1 MYKSAADM
9 TPEEFADHLKMMNDR
24 VMNFK
29 NYGQSVVG
37 TRQDR
42 SYRNAK
48 RGNFQGNVQ
57 KTARQGLQ
65 ELSKMRTDSL
75 GRPRGGKYD
84 G

>member
-1 MYKSAADM
+1 MEKSAADM
-9 TPEEFADHLKMMNDR
+9 TPEEFADHIKMMNDR
-24 VMNFK
+24 VVNFK
-29 NYGQSVVG
+29 NYGLSVVG

-42 SYRNAK
+42 SYSNQK

-57 KTARQGLQ
+57 KTARQGLR
-65 ELSKMRTDSL
+65 ELAEMRTDSL